1 MSIPSTEHQ
10 TPADT
15 ARFLYLAPIQGVTE
29 VVFRNLFA
37 QHFPGFDAAMAP
49 FINPQGQAHFKQK
62 VLADVLPE
70 HNTGLPLIPQLLHN
84 NAENFI
90 AMAAR
95 LEELGYSHIN
105 WNLGCPAPM
114 IVRKRR
120 GSGLL
125 PYPEAIISFLEEVMP
140 RIKAQLSI
148 KTRLGLHEPSEIL
161 DLLPRLDDFPL
172 EEITI
177 HARLGKQLYR
187 GTTDLEGFAA
197 CQDLSRHQLVY
208 NGDISG
214 TTVFNDLRT
223 RFPTVQRWMIGR
235 GALGDPFLPAAI
247 KGAGPVSPQEKTRR
261 IMAFHDA
268 LYDQYREKLFGP
280 SHLLGR
286 MKQLWAYLIFSFP
299 GQEKLL
305 KKINKASSEEQY
317 QGLMTELKKMPREE
331 SN

>member
-1 MSIPSTEHQ
+1 MHMTSTEHQ
-10 TPADT
+10 PPTNT
-15 ARFLYLAPIQGVTE
+15 AIFLYLAPIQGVTE
-29 VVFRNLFA
+29 VVFRNLFS

-95 LEELGYSHIN
+95 LEDLGYSHIN

-114 IVRKRR
+114 IVRKKR

-125 PYPEAIISFLEEVMP
+125 PYPDAIISFLEEVMP

-148 KTRLGLHEPSEIL
+148 KTRLGLHEPGEIL

-172 EEITI
+172 QEITI

-187 GTTDLEGFAA
+187 GTTDLKGFAA
-197 CQDLSRHQLVY
+197 CQRQTRHQLVY
-208 NGDISG
+208 NGDIID
-214 TTVFNDLRT
+214 TAVFNDLSR

-235 GALGDPFLPAAI
+235 GALSDPFLPAAI
-247 KGAGPVSPQEKTRR
+247 KGTESFSGQEKRLR
-261 IMAFHDA
+261 IMAFHDE
-268 LYDQYREKLFGP
+268 LYNEYRQRLFGP

-317 QGLMTELKKMPREE
+317 QGLMTELRKLPQAE
-331 SN
+331 